1 MNSKIK
7 NKYEL
12 QSKIMKALA
21 HPARLLIV
29 NELCNR
35 EMFVC
40 ELQKL
45 IGDDISTVSKHLSIL
60 KQAGIIEN
68 RKEGLRIYYRLKL
81 KCIPMLL
88 SCTENVLLEK
98 TREEIEKLKSLSKT

>member
-1 MNSKIK
+1 MDSNIK

-12 QSKIMKALA
+12 QAQIMKALA

-29 NELCNR
+29 KELCNR

-60 KQAGIIEN
+60 KQAGIIDD

-88 SCTENVLLEK
+88 SCSENILIEK
-98 TREEIEKLKSLSKT
+98 TREEIEILQSLSKP